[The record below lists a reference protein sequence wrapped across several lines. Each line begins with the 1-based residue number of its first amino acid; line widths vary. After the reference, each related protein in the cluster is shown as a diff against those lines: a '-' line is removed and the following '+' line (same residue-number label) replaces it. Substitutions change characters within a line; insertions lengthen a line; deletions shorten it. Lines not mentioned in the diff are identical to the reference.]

1 MATEVDRTSPAAP
14 DAVDPNVSLLRR
26 RWPVFAGI
34 AYVVLTFAFVVIFGQ
49 ILLSRDIVFVW
60 LMGGLLVVSLNN
72 PGRWVRGMIVD
83 WLPFI
88 LFLFA
93 YDYARSLADE
103 TGITPHLSP
112 QLKLET
118 WLFGTP
124 IPTVDWQAQLYTQG
138 SLQWYDYGAWIVYI
152 THFFGTLGLAA
163 ILWRFAYPLFKK
175 WRTLVIGLSTAGFAT
190 YVLYPAVPPWLA
202 YQTGHLGHVDKI
214 KDQIANEMGIQSIA
228 SAVEKNWVDKTAA
241 MPSLHAAF
249 PFMMM
254 LLFWHKGW
262 KWRIPFGLYA
272 LAMGLAL
279 VYTGEHFVVDI
290 LVGWAYALIVYAL
303 ASLWWRRRDR
313 RVAERAAQA
322 GPDSDGG
329 APPASTPPPRAEE
342 PAPAVSYS
350 AGPGAPRGSG

>member
-1 MATEVDRTSPAAP
+1 MATEVDRKPSTAP
-14 DAVDPNVSLLRR
+14 DGADSNQSLIRR
-26 RWPVFAGI
+26 RLPLIAG
-34 AYVVLTFAFVVIFGQ
+34 AVYVVATFVLVAILGK
-49 ILLSRDIVFVW
+49 ILLSRDVVFVW
-60 LMGGLLVVSLNN
+60 LMGLLLVVSLNN
-72 PGRWVRGMIVD
+72 PGRWARGMIVD

-93 YDYARSLADE
+93 YDYARSIADE
-103 TGITPHLSP
+103 TGFTPHLAP
-112 QLKLET
+112 QLRVET

-124 IPTVDWQAQLYTQG
+124 IPTVDWQARFYTPG
-138 SLQWYDYGAWIVYI
+138 TLHWYDYSAWIVYI

-163 ILWRFAYPLFKK
+163 VLWRFAYPLFKK
-175 WRTLVIGLSTAGFAT
+175 WRTLVLGLSTIGFAT

-202 YQTGHLGHVDKI
+202 YKTGHLGEVHKV
-214 KDQIANEMGIQSIA
+214 KDEIFDQTGTQTIA

-262 KWRIPFGLYA
+262 RWRIPFGLYA
-272 LAMGLAL
+272 LAMAVTL
-279 VYTGEHFVVDI
+279 VYGGEHFFVDVF
-290 LVGWAYALIVYAL
+290 VGWAYALAVYFL
-303 ASLWWRRRDR
+303 ASWWWRRRER
-313 RVAERAAQA
+313 RAAERASAA

-329 APPASTPPPRAEE
+329 APPAAVPPRAEE

-350 AGPGAPRGSG
+350 AGPDAPPGSG